1 MRRVLRFLPRLLAGL
16 LVLALLAAGGGYL
29 LLRRSLPQ
37 VSGTVQV
44 AGLRSRVEI
53 VRDADG
59 VPHIYASDRLD
70 ALFGLGYAHA
80 QDRLW
85 QLDFQRR
92 AGQGRLSEVLGEPTV
107 GVDRFLRT
115 LGVHRAAKSAWEKL
129 PAESRAAAEAYVAG
143 INAWIDAAS
152 PGQLPVEFLL
162 TGARPER
169 WAGSDVVLWGKMLA
183 LDLGADYNTELLR
196 SDIIA
201 KVGPERAAQLLA
213 GDGVGDFSIA
223 AAGAESYAGVR
234 DFDQLAR
241 RAMGLSA
248 QTGMPT
254 GSNSWVVGGAKTS
267 THAPILANDPHL
279 PTNLP
284 LTWYLAHL
292 SAPGFEVAG
301 ATIPGLPAVVIGH
314 NAAVAWGITNAPVDV
329 EDLFRERLDPSGTQA
344 EYQGKWEPLTVDTE
358 TVEVK
363 GRAPVTFQ
371 VRSSRHGPLIS
382 DAMNSGEEQRPA
394 EQRGPLREPLALR
407 WVALEPEDGT
417 LTALLGLNT
426 AQSWEEFRAALSTY
440 VAPTQNF
447 VYADTRGN
455 IGYYL
460 PGLVPVRAKSSPV
473 PAEGWSADYEWTG
486 WVPFDQLPQA
496 YNPPSHFIVT
506 ANNQPVPRDYP
517 YYLGREWSPPFRAER
532 ISELLE
538 AKATLSPDDIAAM
551 QGDTMSRR
559 ASALV
564 ERLLKLVTP
573 ANETE
578 RRAVELLKGWDGNMQ
593 GDSTAATIY
602 GAWFIRLASGLLE
615 DDLGETMTRSYR
627 THDVFTVPFLEQ
639 ALAQPSSPW
648 CDNRAT
654 AATETCVDVANQT
667 FRAAL
672 AFLQERYG
680 ADPGRWRWDGAHQA
694 VFAHQLLTNVPPL
707 QPFVDRSVGTPGDGT
722 TVNLGGFSFEQPFQQ
737 RSGATYRQ
745 VIDLGDLQNSR
756 FIIAAGQSGNPLSP
770 HYADKLASW
779 QALGSMPMYFSR
791 EAVERGPHD
800 LLVLTPAG
808 P

>member
-1 MRRVLRFLPRLLAGL
+1 MARVLRLFLRLLAGL
-16 LVLALLAAGGGYL
+16 LVLVLLAASGGYL

-37 VSGTVQV
+37 VSGTVRV
-44 AGLRSRVEI
+44 AGLHSRVEI
-53 VRDADG
+53 IRDANA

-70 ALFGLGYAHA
+70 ALFGLGYVHA

-115 LGVHRAAKSAWEKL
+115 LGVHRAAKSAWEQL
-129 PAESRAAAEAYVAG
+129 PADSRAAAEAYTAG
-143 INAWIDAAS
+143 INAWIDAADS
-152 PGQLPVEFLL
+152 GQLPVEFLL

-169 WAGSDVVLWGKMLA
+169 WAGSDVVLLGKLLA

-201 KVGPERAAQLLA
+201 KVGPERAGQLLA
-213 GDGVGDFSIA
+213 GDGVGDMSIA
-223 AAGAESYAGVR
+223 AAGADSYGAVR
-234 DFDQLAR
+234 AFDQMAR
-241 RAMGLSA
+241 RAIGLSA

-254 GSNSWVVGGAKTS
+254 GSNSWVVSGAKTS
-267 THAPILANDPHL
+267 TRAPILANDPHL

-292 SAPGFEVAG
+292 SAPNFDVTG

-314 NAAVAWGITNAPVDV
+314 NATIAWGITNAPVDV
-329 EDLFRERLDPSGTQA
+329 EDLFRERLDPSGAQA
-344 EYQGKWEPLTVDTE
+344 EYRGAWEPLTVDTE
-358 TVEVK
+358 TVAVK
-363 GRAPVTFQ
+363 GKPAVTFQ

-394 EQRGPLREPLALR
+394 DQRGPLREPLALR
-407 WVALEPEDGT
+407 WSALEPEDGT

-426 AQSWEEFRAALSTY
+426 AQSWEEFRGALRTY

-447 VYADTRGN
+447 VYADTHGN

-460 PGLVPVRAKSSPV
+460 PGRVPIRAKSSPV

-486 WVPFDQLPQA
+486 WVPFEELPQA
-496 YNPPSHFIVT
+496 YNPPTGVIVT
-506 ANNQPVPRDYP
+506 ANNQPAPRSYP

-538 AKATLSPDDIAAM
+538 AKTNLSPEDIAAM

-573 ANETE
+573 ASEAE
-578 RRAVELLKGWDGNMQ
+578 RSAVALLKGWDGDMR
-593 GDSTAATIY
+593 GDSAAATIY
-602 GAWFIRLASGLLE
+602 AAWFIRLASGLLE
-615 DDLGETMTRSYR
+615 DDLGEAMMRSYR

-639 ALAQPSSPW
+639 TLSEQASPW
-648 CDNRAT
+648 CDNRAS
-654 AATETCVDVANQT
+654 AATETCADVANQT

-680 ADPGRWRWDGAHQA
+680 SDQSRWRWDGAHQA

-707 QPFVDRSVGTPGDGT
+707 QPLVDRSVGTPGDGT

-745 VIDLGDLQNSR
+745 VIDLGDLQRSR
-756 FIIAAGQSGNPLSP
+756 FIIAAGQSGNPLSA

-779 QALGSMPMYFSR
+779 RALETMPMSFNR
-791 EAVERGPHD
+791 ATVEQEPHD
-800 LLVLTPAG
+800 LLVLEPVR
-808 P
+808 